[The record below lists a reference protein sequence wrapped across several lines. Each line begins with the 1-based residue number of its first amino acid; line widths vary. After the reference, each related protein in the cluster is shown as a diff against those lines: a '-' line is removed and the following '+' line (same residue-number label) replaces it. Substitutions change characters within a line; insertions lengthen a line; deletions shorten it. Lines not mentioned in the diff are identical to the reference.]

1 MEEEMTKIIKIE
13 KCDESCPYYK
23 EIPVYDNSPEI
34 RCLKVDGYCGGKVIP
49 QWEEIERPD
58 GYITL
63 GEYLGGK
70 IPSWCPLE
78 DQS

>member
-1 MEEEMTKIIKIE
+1 MGKVIKIE

-23 EIPVYDNSPEI
+23 ETPVYDDSPKI
-34 RCLKVDGYCGGKVIP
+34 QCTLYKGDGYYYGRNIP

-58 GYITL
+58 GYIDL

-70 IPSWCPLE
+70 IPTWCPLE
-78 DQS
+78 EE